1 MFREKGKKKGSTVR
15 LNLVTPCPCEQIKVK
30 VFYYL
35 KTLKVLR
42 KYREIALFIQ
52 ARGGLIHIRL
62 LSFLWVIASFFANF

>member
-1 MFREKGKKKGSTVR
+1 MVREKGKKKGSTVR
-15 LNLVTPCPCEQIKVK
+15 LNLVNHCSCEQIKVK